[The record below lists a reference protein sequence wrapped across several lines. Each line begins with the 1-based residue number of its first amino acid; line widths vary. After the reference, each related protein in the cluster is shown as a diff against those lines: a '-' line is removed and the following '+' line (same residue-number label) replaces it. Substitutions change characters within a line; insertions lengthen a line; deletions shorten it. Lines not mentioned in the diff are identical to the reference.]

1 VGDFWIFLKSAGRR
15 SEEAWVAAGLMAT
28 CGARIAIDMANRLLI
43 IDDDVR
49 LTEMLTEYLAA
60 EGIELHSASTGS
72 TGLRDALRNDYDLII
87 LDVML
92 PGLSG
97 FELLRQLRESGSRV
111 PVLMLTARGDDVDRI
126 VGLEMGADDY
136 LSKPF
141 NPRELAARIKA
152 VLRRT
157 SDDLNQDLT
166 ELEVG
171 PLRANLPR
179 RDVTLNGQSLKLT
192 NAEFIVLVTLMRTPG
207 QTVSREALTRVALG
221 RQLLP
226 DDRSL
231 DTHVSNLRKKIGDG
245 SERDPQIRSVR
256 GTGYVLVPPES
267 SV

>member
-1 VGDFWIFLKSAGRR
+1 VLRTVP
-15 SEEAWVAAGLMAT
+15 EMP
-28 CGARIAIDMANRLLI
+28 ANLLI

-49 LTEMLTEYLAA
+49 LTEMLTEYLAG
-60 EGIELHSASTGS
+60 EGIELRAAASGTL
-72 TGLRDALRNDYDLII
+72 GLRDAQRNDYDLII

-97 FELLRQLRESGSRV
+97 FELLRQLRESGSRT

-152 VLRRT
+152 ILRRT
-157 SDDLNQDLT
+157 AEDQVDDDAV
-166 ELEVG
+166 ELVGG
-171 PLRANLPR
+171 PLRAELPR
-179 RDVTLNGQSLKLT
+179 REVYLHGQPLKLT
-192 NAEFIVLVTLMRTPG
+192 NAEFVVLATLMRAPG
-207 QTVSREALTRVALG
+207 QTVSRESLTRAALG

-231 DTHVSNLRKKIGDG
+231 DTHISNLRKKIADA
-245 SERDPQIRSVR
+245 SVQAPQIRSIR
-256 GTGYVLVPPES
+256 GSGYVLVPPEGER
-267 SV
+267 